1 MKTPLSVLCALCASV
16 VQLRAV
22 SFPAVATQV
31 ITTDSN
37 SQLVLG
43 YGVPTGV
50 TVSLASGATL
60 SSKVGSTVSFGGL
73 LWTPATFSIGSTVV
87 TPGSFGLTLLGA
99 TTSTSAKSSLGLTI
113 GTNVEAYSA
122 ALDGWAA
129 TSSAMATLFGD
140 GTSPNTILPAL
151 ECTII
156 WNIIWRLLTET
167 PLQAL
172 LPDGAAKGGGLV
184 AAGYGHDSRT
194 VALGGSTAY
203 PVKILVLGVMEG
215 NNEYSG
221 GTDRG
226 LYYED
231 GRVDPDLE
239 KTDGIN
245 ECWLK
250 VTSGGSS
257 KYYYLNH
264 GDGLS

>member
-1 MKTPLSVLCALCASV
+1 
-16 VQLRAV
+16 
-22 SFPAVATQV
+22 
-31 ITTDSN
+31 
-37 SQLVLG
+37 
-43 YGVPTGV
+43 
-50 TVSLASGATL
+50 
-60 SSKVGSTVSFGGL
+60 
-73 LWTPATFSIGSTVV
+73 
-87 TPGSFGLTLLGA
+87 
-99 TTSTSAKSSLGLTI
+99 
-113 GTNVEAYSA
+113 
-122 ALDGWAA
+122 
-129 TSSAMATLFGD
+129 MATLVGD

-156 WNIIWRLLTET
+156 CHIIWRLLTET

-264 GDGLS
+264 GDGLSPWDYEFSISLSADATFELVFDSVDSLQTASAGFVATHAVGLAQPYAGQFCQVYIRPTLPNARP